1 MSLILDALKK
11 LDREKSSR
19 RDGTANIAVEILRAV
34 PPRPAKKMLRYFAAV
49 SVTAAATACITYAVI
64 AGFGVLSKSSPP
76 AAVNQQPAQQSAS
89 AASPRDPVSKPT
101 DEMRAAPAKIQ
112 GGAEIKESTIP
123 PPDKKA
129 GRDVPHKGPVAVP
142 EIINKSAEP
151 VAKAAAAPQPSLKLS
166 GIIWQE
172 EPGERRAMIN
182 GRIATEGSIIEGVKV
197 VEIHP
202 TRVRFSYN
210 GKPFE
215 IPLGQ

>member
-19 RDGTANIAVEILRAV
+19 RNGTANIAFEILRAD
-34 PPRPAKKMLRYFAAV
+34 PPRPAKRMLRYFAAV
-49 SVTAAATACITYAVI
+49 FITAVATACITYAII

-76 AAVNQQPAQQSAS
+76 ATVSPPAPGRQVAS
-89 AASPRDPVSKPT
+89 VLPSREPVGNSRDEISPV
-101 DEMRAAPAKIQ
+101 PAKIRDS
-112 GGAEIKESTIP
+112 AESKESVTTP
-123 PPDKKA
+123 SGKKA
-129 GRDVPHKGPVAVP
+129 GRDIFTKEP
-142 EIINKSAEP
+142 AEP
-151 VAKAAAAPQPSLKLS
+151 APRVSAAAPPSLKLS

-182 GRIATEGSIIEGVKV
+182 GTIATEGSLIEGAKI
-197 VEIHP
+197 VEIYP

-215 IPLGQ
+215 ISLGQ